1 MSREIRDLLL
11 SSVCDSMKNVI
22 PRPIAHSEPT
32 PGDTPGT
39 VDELGVAIRF
49 ENPIGMKMIV
59 DGERRTFSKMSEMVF
74 GMPMEGEMLDSCAQE
89 IVNIIAG
96 GTTTV
101 LSGRGI
107 AADITPPTL
116 LNASTPVEGY
126 EGGLALNI
134 EEVGTMRILLLSSN

>member
-1 MSREIRDLLL
+1 MSRDIRDLLL
-11 SSVCDSMKNVI
+11 SSVCDSMRNVI
-22 PRPIAHSEPT
+22 PRPIAHSEPM
-32 PGDTPGT
+32 PGNHLES

-49 ENPIGMKMIV
+49 ANPIGMSMIM
-59 DGERRTFSKMSEMVF
+59 DGERRMFSKMSEMVF

-116 LNASTPVEGY
+116 LNASASVEGY

-134 EEVGTMRILLLSSN
+134 EEVGTMRIILLSSN